1 MFTLLLS
8 GLATSAGPLSRRV
21 NMNPMSRG
29 GQWQDQVSKWQLFG
43 LLAEPG
49 NRVVALNGVRGIV
62 QAIERE
68 DGSGHCFNVRLST
81 VGGDKWV
88 FVRTAD

>member
-1 MFTLLLS
+1 MS
-8 GLATSAGPLSRRV
+8 VASVAPGAGSMRPPR
-21 NMNPMSRG
+21 P
-29 GQWQDQVSKWQLFG
+29 FG

-49 NRVVALNGVRGIV
+49 NRAVALNGVRGIV